1 MQHNFIPLLL
11 FRLMVMVMVMVM
23 VGFDCLWTGTVSLGL
38 LDSCDT

>member
-1 MQHNFIPLLL
+1 MQLNFIPLLL
-11 FRLMVMVMVMVM
+11 FRLMVMVM